1 MLHAWAELGP
11 ADCTLCRRRRGQGRP
26 RPLARPMLTVGL
38 MKDFVFVAV
47 TVAFFAV
54 SWVYAKSFD
63 HL

>member
-1 MLHAWAELGP
+1 M
-11 ADCTLCRRRRGQGRP
+11 ADAQPG
-26 RPLARPMLTVGL
+26 V

-54 SWVYAKSFD
+54 SWLYAKSFD